1 MMEEALT
8 AKLHTDVPGEGA
20 TLYKHLCD
28 LVGTCAEKNDPNTL
42 ALLEEVSMELKYGRF
57 RPASGAE
64 VTKHVVPHPELE
76 NKKKEQRAKLTSLV
90 ASGGGEGNEFMAAS
104 STLRWAGLGFSKQ
117 ESYQISLRIAEIA
130 KKAGVQSV
138 RFWGKI
144 LGTEKDYLVY
154 EAAIAG
160 QGVGADAYEARGVG
174 ANKFTY
180 FVQNEALGALTQL
193 PEVTTAQITKSRV
206 LQKYF
211 SGDLNKDII
220 SCPWF
225 GGKEIHLLR
234 AQIARITHSCTLH
247 VNGFHA
253 VDEESGKLVEAEDF
267 AMPAVEELG
276 TQGTW
281 VHSRDYILKNGKTSY
296 PDGEAQ
302 EAMDEDTKAALDAE
316 MEECPPIPV
325 LTPIQGDLD
334 QDDDGNSLAWT
345 VKQVGDKSSYTFNDV
360 TKQYTVTVVESKR
373 WPGAFT
379 VCQSS
384 NVHNIYIGY
393 GVKKETAMPILV
405 PYLGAAQLGLPP
417 IMTEPDDQEENPE
430 PNPEEPDAASDGGD
444 EDPPQ

>member
-1 MMEEALT
+1 MEEALT

-42 ALLEEVSMELKYGRF
+42 ALLEYILFSIFCDL
-57 RPASGAE
+57 
-64 VTKHVVPHPELE
+64 
-76 NKKKEQRAKLTSLV
+76 
-90 ASGGGEGNEFMAAS
+90 S
-104 STLRWAGLGFSKQ
+104 SS
-117 ESYQISLRIAEIA
+117 
-130 KKAGVQSV
+130 

-160 QGVGADAYEARGVG
+160 QGVGADAYEARG
-174 ANKFTY
+174 
-180 FVQNEALGALTQL
+180 VQNEALGALTQL

-345 VKQVGDKSSYTFNDV
+345 VKQVGDKSRCSYFVIYTFNDV